1 MSETKVLL
9 IDVENVVGPVNPSPG
24 LVRSRIGALLAA
36 AGPVH
41 HAMAGYSRQD
51 PAGDRVV
58 SVLAEMGVC
67 TWVVPPGTDAAEKV
81 LLAHARYAHARG
93 CRSFVVASADH
104 GFTALRDLG
113 TFDVVVWQEQEV
125 SARLAAAARAVH
137 RVPRPACGAR
147 PVRHQPTG

>member
-1 MSETKVLL
+1 MLL
-9 IDVENVVGPVNPSPG
+9 IDVENVVGPVNPAG
-24 LVRSRIGALLAA
+24 AGALAHRALLAA

-41 HAMAGYSRQD
+41 HAMEGYSRQD

-81 LLAHARYAHARG
+81 LLAHARYAHDRG

-137 RVPRPACGAR
+137 RVPRPAWGAS
-147 PVRHQPTG
+147 VRHQPTG